1 MAIAATSSW
10 EEWAIGFPV
19 SGLLS
24 TGAAG
29 AEIGAATDSCDS
41 SDTVPF
47 LSSYSTRAA
56 IAPEVDEGASMA

>member
-1 MAIAATSSW
+1 MAIAAASSW

-24 TGAAG
+24 TGAVGAG
-29 AEIGAATDSCDS
+29 IGAATGSCDS
-41 SDTVPF
+41 SDRVPF